1 MVQIP
6 LSVIKRETP
15 LTTEWWNFMILQ
27 GLTTITGDNL
37 KDHMLTIEEIDYALN
52 FLPLN
57 WKSVSKTEL
66 TNWEKELVRRAYFT
80 LKYGFDR
87 IEKELRNN
95 STQVVREFLSS
106 KINFALHKE
115 AMLSLKAIC
124 STLKRLKALEKDMW
138 DIENNDLLLKLLC
151 DIFGMAPIVKQ
162 LNQYVEK
169 FTSYD
174 YSSLENVKI
183 GHSIDIKL
191 ISLSNINFK
200 CLIRNFGIEVV

>member
-6 LSVIKRETP
+6 LSVIKHETP

-27 GLTTITGDNL
+27 GLTTITVDNL
-37 KDHMLTIEEIDYALN
+37 KDHMLTIEQIDHALI

-57 WKSVSKTEL
+57 WKSISKTEL
-66 TNWEKELVRRAYFT
+66 TNWEKELVQRAYFT

-115 AMLSLKAIC
+115 AMLSLKATC
-124 STLKRLKALEKDMW
+124 STLKRLKTLEKDMW
-138 DIENNDLLLKLLC
+138 NTENNDLLLKLLC
-151 DIFGMAPIVKQ
+151 DIFGMAPVIKQ

-174 YSSLENVKI
+174 YISLENIKL
-183 GHSIDIKL
+183 GYGIDIKL
-191 ISLSNINFK
+191 ISLANINFT
-200 CLIRNFGIEVV
+200 CMTRNFGIDF